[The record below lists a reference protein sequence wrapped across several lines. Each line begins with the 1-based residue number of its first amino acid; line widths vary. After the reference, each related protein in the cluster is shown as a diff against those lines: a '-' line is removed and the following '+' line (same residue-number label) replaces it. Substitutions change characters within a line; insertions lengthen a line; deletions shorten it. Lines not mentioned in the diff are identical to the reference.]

1 MIKIEN
7 LCKEY
12 QDFKIDHIN
21 LEVNKG
27 EYFVVLGPS
36 GSGKTLLLE
45 MIAGLIN
52 PDSGSI
58 RGVHHSHIGLIYQDY
73 MLFPHMDVFRNIGY
87 GLRIKK
93 TGKDEINNIVRST
106 AQELDIAHLLHRR
119 IDHLSGGERQR
130 VAIART
136 MVLEPEIYLF
146 DEPTAAL
153 DISTRIKIQ
162 RLFMRLHKE
171 HQPTV
176 IHVTHDFEEALALG
190 DRVALLFDGRMV
202 QIDTP
207 EKVFNDPVTKTAA
220 DFLGY
225 KNVLSGKIKDYR
237 MNIDGVEI
245 MTMVPQSDLAY
256 IAIRA
261 SDIILSKEKILSSAR
276 NSFQGEVL
284 RVIQRENYIEVVFDV
299 GILLHVN
306 ITSLSRQELAVK
318 PGQRLW
324 ATFKTVAVKVF
335 EH

>member
-1 MIKIEN
+1 MN
-7 LCKEY
+7 
-12 QDFKIDHIN
+12 
-21 LEVNKG
+21 
-27 EYFVVLGPS
+27 
-36 GSGKTLLLE
+36 
-45 MIAGLIN
+45 
-52 PDSGSI
+52 
-58 RGVHHSHIGLIYQDY
+58 
-73 MLFPHMDVFRNIGY
+73 VFRNIGY

-106 AQELDIAHLLHRR
+106 AQELDISHLLHRR
-119 IDHLSGGERQR
+119 IDRLSGGERQR

-171 HQPTV
+171 LRPTV

-207 EKVFNDPVTKTAA
+207 EKVFNNPVTKSAA

-225 KNVLSGKIKDYR
+225 KNVLSGKIKDYC

-245 MTMVPQSDLAY
+245 MTVVPRSDMAY
-256 IAIRA
+256 IAVRA
-261 SDIILSKEKILSSAR
+261 NDIILSKEKILSSAR
-276 NSFQGEVL
+276 NSFRGEVL

-299 GILLHVN
+299 GILLHVD
-306 ITSLSRQELAVK
+306 ITSQSRQELAVK